1 MSMVLNLHVCKKV
14 ENLMNCATVCTPR
27 KGVLHGVSVFHSFV
41 GVTFNSVS
49 ILVSAAYLE
58 TVGRGTGGW
67 SNLYSLP
74 QEGAVSPAH

>member
-1 MSMVLNLHVCKKV
+1 MLD
-14 ENLMNCATVCTPR
+14 
-27 KGVLHGVSVFHSFV
+27 GVGVFRSFV
-41 GVTFNSVS
+41 GVAFNSLS

-74 QEGAVSPAH
+74 QEGSVSPAH

>member
-1 MSMVLNLHVCKKV
+1 MFGKKV

-27 KGVLHGVSVFHSFV
+27 KSVLHGVSVFHSFV
-41 GVTFNSVS
+41 AVTFSSLS

-67 SNLYSLP
+67 SNLYGLP

>member
-1 MSMVLNLHVCKKV
+1 MFGKKV
-14 ENLMNCATVCTPR
+14 ENLMNCANVCTPR
-27 KGVLHGVSVFHSFV
+27 KSVLHGVSVFRSFV
-41 GVTFNSVS
+41 GVTFSSLS

-67 SNLYSLP
+67 SNLYGLP